1 MNGQKLGEE
10 EKKRAENRELGDR
23 EEEDKE
29 LEKKKDRAKGKGGT

>member
-1 MNGQKLGEE
+1 MNGWKLGEE
-10 EKKRAENRELGDR
+10 ENKRVENKELGDQ